1 MIISNM
7 ERCRGW
13 LSFFER
19 KGNMVRNE
27 ANSDSHGMQRSS
39 DYGYLGDG
47 YHQIR
52 LPNRVLSILLRS
64 MQSER
69 QRLPKK

>member
-13 LSFFER
+13 LPFLER

-39 DYGYLGDG
+39 DYGY
-47 YHQIR
+47 
-52 LPNRVLSILLRS
+52 
-64 MQSER
+64 
-69 QRLPKK
+69 